1 MKKFLLYIA
10 GIFLLTILLAV
21 VLDVLYTSIFMQ
33 SRNRGKIET
42 VFNSKAKKYDVVIL
56 GSSRANNHFVS
67 QMFEDKGLKTFNYG
81 MSAGHLFEASL
92 MLKLMIERKYEIKN
106 VILEAD
112 LSLSSD
118 HRAQGISAL
127 FLPYIH
133 NSEII
138 KERFKNES
146 DFTELYYI
154 PFYRYVKYDS
164 KIGFRETCLTLLHK
178 KTNALDNLGYY
189 PLEKHANGN
198 MKNDIVYL
206 NPLPHNKYYEEIKN
220 LCKKNN
226 INFIAVMTPMCE
238 NVVGMNYFDKVKKAY
253 PEIHNYENT
262 VVEDKYFSSCGHMSD
277 EGARLFTAR
286 IIKDFFNKK

>member
-1 MKKFLLYIA
+1 MKRFLLYIL
-10 GIFLLTILLAV
+10 GVFLLTVLVAIIL
-21 VLDVLYTSIFMQ
+21 DGLYTYVFMQ

-42 VFNSKAKKYDVVIL
+42 VFNSTAKKYDVVIL

-81 MSAGHLFEASL
+81 MSGGHLFEASL

-112 LSLSSD
+112 LNLSNDQESEGV
-118 HRAQGISAL
+118 ATK

-133 NSEII
+133 HSEVI
-138 KERFKNES
+138 KDHFSTEKN
-146 DFTELYYI
+146 FNELYYI
-154 PFYRYVKYDS
+154 PFYRYVKFDS
-164 KIGFRETCLTLLHK
+164 KIGFREIYKIVSKEKNNT
-178 KTNALDNLGYY
+178 LDNLGYY
-189 PLEKHANGN
+189 PLEKHKNGN
-198 MKNDIVYL
+198 MKNNIVNL
-206 NPLPHNKYYEEIKN
+206 NPLPHNKYYEEIKDI
-220 LCKKNN
+220 CKKNG

-238 NVVGMNYFDKVKKAY
+238 NVVGINYFDKVKKAY

-262 VVEDKYFSSCGHMSD
+262 VIENKYFSSCGHMTD

-286 IIKDFFNKK
+286 IIKDFF